1 MANQALIQ
9 GEGQLRQSQG
19 FFDIAKAVESGIT
32 TGMNPGTVK
41 KNNQI
46 QRQVNSYMS
55 NLKTDMDFTGFS
67 SQETA
72 SMRDFLLQERNKY
85 AQAAKEAAKFEDT
98 TDPRYMEYVDIM
110 QGVNNSFTNLAAQLK
125 SYKQGKAQYAK
136 DQLDGTIS
144 LGNDPV
150 MNSDAAKMYGFIDA
164 DGDGRNDGGVNAP
177 FIIQEG
183 GNLGFNIN
191 DQVLS
196 YTDAPQP
203 FLKDYKLASSII
215 SKNETIY
222 NNAARGG
229 QWNPY
234 TQNAYRLELE
244 NAFQNDDT
252 LKSILADFEGEL
264 PTGDIQDKVDN
275 GFYPNGFDDVIGDN
289 GEVISAGARTDLI
302 NRMVQAREDVWKNG
316 NAAYKKKYPAA
327 GATGDGTFEL
337 TANQIGTNAT
347 VTEAVQAYLGD
358 PAMFGK
364 GKEFKFIVRQPM
376 SRAHTTRKDYKIVKT
391 APSEKYPE
399 GRVLLFTDSIPE
411 DLTPELAK
419 QMFNIDL

>member
-125 SYKQGKAQYAK
+125 SYKQSKAQYAK

-191 DQVLS
+191 DQILS
-196 YTDAPQP
+196 YDDAPQP

-264 PTGDIQDKVDN
+264 PTGDIQDKLDN
-275 GFYPNGFDDVIGDN
+275 GFYPNGFDDVLGDN

-316 NAAYKKKYPAA
+316 NAAYKKKYPK
-327 GATGDGTFEL
+327 GTDGDGDDSFQLSGTQI
-337 TANQIGTNAT
+337 ARNQDET
-347 VTEAVQAYLGD
+347 VSLQAYVDDENL
-358 PAMFGK
+358 FGAR
-364 GKEFKFIVRQPM
+364 EFNYIVRQPV
-376 SRAHTTRKDYKIVKT
+376 SRRSTTAKAYRIQKTKDG
-391 APSEKYPE
+391 KYY
-399 GRVLLFTDSIPE
+399 LFTNGMPE
-411 DLTPELAK
+411 ALTPELAK
-419 QMFNIDL
+419 QMFNIVLPQ